1 MAATPPDAYV
11 SPVAADPVMQVLRGV
26 PLFSA
31 CREEELRQIG
41 RHSER
46 VDFGIGDVVVR
57 EGELGREFFVI
68 VEGEVR
74 VLVGSRE
81 VAVLHA
87 GDWFGELALLD
98 PAPRNAT
105 VIALTPLRTVLLG
118 SREFGGLL
126 LELPGVAARLLKGMA
141 RRMRELEREAEGD
154 PRRALE
160 DG

>member
-1 MAATPPDAYV
+1 M
-11 SPVAADPVMQVLRGV
+11 AADPVIEVLRGV

-31 CREEELRQIG
+31 CRDDELRQLG
-41 RHSER
+41 RLSER
-46 VDFGIGDVVVR
+46 VDFGVGDVVVR
-57 EGELGREFFVI
+57 EGEVGREFFVI

-74 VLVGSRE
+74 VLVGDRE

-87 GDWFGELALLD
+87 GDFFGELALLD

-105 VIALTPLRTVLLG
+105 VIALSPLRTVLLG

-126 LELPGVAARLLKGMA
+126 LELPGVSARLLKGMA
-141 RRMRELEREAEGD
+141 RRMRQLEREAQGD